1 MTRPSYD
8 HLLKDAAALKITVK
22 RAHMND
28 LGLYDHDAHTI
39 WIHAALTDTHA
50 APVLAHELAHAYRG
64 DNCAQPDH
72 VEQAID
78 HRVAR
83 AFISDKEY
91 AQLEAIYGGDTTMI
105 ADELGLPTWL
115 VRAYVDGLQF
125 RVPARPVQR
134 IP

>member
-39 WIHAALTDTHA
+39 WIHSALTDTHA

-72 VEQAID
+72 VEKAID
-78 HRVAR
+78 HRIAR
-83 AFISDKEY
+83 SFISDKEY
-91 AQLEAIYGGDTTMI
+91 ARLEAIYGGDANAI
-105 ADELGLPTWL
+105 ADELSLPRWVVSAFQEYLRLT
-115 VRAYVDGLQF
+115 R
-125 RVPARPVQR
+125 
-134 IP
+134 

>member
-8 HLLKDAAALKITVK
+8 QLLKDAAALKITVK

-28 LGLYDHDAHTI
+28 LGLYDHDARTI
-39 WIHAALTDTHA
+39 WIHSALTDTHA

-72 VEQAID
+72 VEKAID

-83 AFISDKEY
+83 AFISDEEY
-91 AQLEAIYGGDTTMI
+91 ARLEAIYGGDATAI
-105 ADELGLPTWL
+105 ADELSLPRWVVSAFQEYLRLT
-115 VRAYVDGLQF
+115 R
-125 RVPARPVQR
+125 
-134 IP
+134 

>member
-8 HLLKDAAALKITVK
+8 QLLKDAAALKITVK

-39 WIHAALTDTHA
+39 WIHSALTDTYA

-78 HRVAR
+78 HRIAR
-83 AFISDKEY
+83 DFINDDEY
-91 AQLEAIYGGDTTMI
+91 ARLEAIYGGDANAI
-105 ADELGLPTWL
+105 AEELSLPRWVVSAFQEYLRLT
-115 VRAYVDGLQF
+115 R
-125 RVPARPVQR
+125 
-134 IP
+134 

>member
-28 LGLYDHDAHTI
+28 LGLYDHAAHTI
-39 WIHAALTDTHA
+39 WIHSALTDTHA
-50 APVLAHELAHAYRG
+50 APVLAHELTHAYRG

-78 HRVAR
+78 RRVAQ

-91 AQLEAIYGGDTTMI
+91 AQLEAIYGGDANAI
-105 ADELGLPTWL
+105 ADELSLPRWVVSAFQEYLRLT
-115 VRAYVDGLQF
+115 R
-125 RVPARPVQR
+125 
-134 IP
+134 

>member
-8 HLLKDAAALKITVK
+8 QLLKDAAALKIIVK

-39 WIHAALTDTHA
+39 WIHSALTDTHA

-83 AFISDKEY
+83 AFISDEEY
-91 AQLEAIYGGDTTMI
+91 ARLEAIYGGDATAI
-105 ADELGLPTWL
+105 ADELSLPRWVVSAFQEYLRLT
-115 VRAYVDGLQF
+115 R
-125 RVPARPVQR
+125 
-134 IP
+134 

>member
-8 HLLKDAAALKITVK
+8 QLLKDAATLKITVK

-39 WIHAALTDTHA
+39 WIHFALTDTYA

-64 DNCAQPDH
+64 DNCVQPEH

-78 HRVAR
+78 RRIAR
-83 AFISDKEY
+83 DFINDDEY
-91 AQLEAIYGGDTTMI
+91 ARLEAIYGGDATAI
-105 ADELGLPTWL
+105 ADELSLPRWVVSAFQEYLRLT
-115 VRAYVDGLQF
+115 R
-125 RVPARPVQR
+125 
-134 IP
+134 

>member
-8 HLLKDAAALKITVK
+8 QLLKDAAALKITVK

-28 LGLYDHDAHTI
+28 LGLYDHDARTI
-39 WIHAALTDTHA
+39 WIHSALTDTYA

-83 AFISDKEY
+83 AFISDEEY
-91 AQLEAIYGGDTTMI
+91 ARLEAIYGGDATAI
-105 ADELGLPTWL
+105 ADELSLPRWVVSAFQEYLRLT
-115 VRAYVDGLQF
+115 R
-125 RVPARPVQR
+125 
-134 IP
+134 